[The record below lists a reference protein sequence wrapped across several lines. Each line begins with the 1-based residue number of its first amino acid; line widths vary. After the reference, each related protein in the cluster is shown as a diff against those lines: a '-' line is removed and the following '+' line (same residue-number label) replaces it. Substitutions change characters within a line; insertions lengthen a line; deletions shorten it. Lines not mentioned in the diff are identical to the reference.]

1 MNRSLKIRLE
11 ALKTLSPITE
21 NQKKVFEA
29 FKEGSNLCLAGSAGT
44 GKTFLS
50 MYLGLEEV
58 LDKETPY
65 DKLVIVRSIV
75 PTRDIGFLPGT
86 EDEKKDAYTAPYRG
100 IVQELVADPEGWNK
114 LVQQGAIE
122 FLTTSFIRGTTISNA
137 VILVD
142 EMQNLTFHELDS
154 VITRVGD
161 NCRFIMA
168 GDYYQTD
175 FEKERDKNGI
185 LQFLEIINRLKYFET
200 IEFSWQDIVRSGLV
214 RDYIMTKEHMGIK

>member
-1 MNRSLKIRLE
+1 MNRPIKVRLE

-29 FKEGSNLCLAGSAGT
+29 YKEGSNLVLAGSAGT

-50 MYLGLEEV
+50 FYLALEDA

-65 DKLVIVRSIV
+65 DKVVVIRSIV

-86 EDEKKDAYTAPYRG
+86 EEEKMDAYTAPYRG
-100 IVQELVADPEGWNK
+100 IAKELTGDPEAWTK
-114 LVQQGAIE
+114 LVQQGVVE
-122 FLTTSFIRGTTISNA
+122 FLSTSFIRGTTISNA
-137 VILVD
+137 IVIVD
-142 EMQNLTFHELDS
+142 EMQNLNFHELDS
-154 VITRVGD
+154 VITRIGE
-161 NCRFIMA
+161 NCRFLMC

-175 FEKERDKNGI
+175 FDKDKDKNGI
-185 LQFLEIINRLKYFET
+185 LQFLDIIDRMKYFET